1 MAAEN
6 TQHLQLEEGEQIFTN
21 CAIGGAVFVHVKD
34 GRITKV
40 RPIVF
45 NEEDTEAWSIEA
57 KGKTFTPPRKLS
69 LGNYVCT
76 MKSRIYSENRIQ
88 YPMLRVDFDPNG
100 DRHVENRGKSGY
112 KRITWDEAL
121 DEIAAK
127 LLEHAANLR
136 LEQHHQHQRAVAE
149 NLLKHPGKGGKTQ
162 EGGKKRC
169 ANQQQKALEHLAGA
183 GIARKHDHLIDQHR
197 DDQNIQQVV
206 ELRTIEDVPEERLE
220 LAEQRRHAA
229 TTSLSCDTLIITK
242 S

>member
-1 MAAEN
+1 MRNFADN
-6 TQHLQLEEGEQIFTN
+6 TLVFFTIALKVLHL
-21 CAIGGAVFVHVKD
+21 GA
-34 GRITKV
+34 
-40 RPIVF
+40 
-45 NEEDTEAWSIEA
+45 
-57 KGKTFTPPRKLS
+57 
-69 LGNYVCT
+69 
-76 MKSRIYSENRIQ
+76 
-88 YPMLRVDFDPNG
+88 
-100 DRHVENRGKSGY
+100 
-112 KRITWDEAL
+112 
-121 DEIAAK
+121 AAK

-169 ANQQQKALEHLAGA
+169 GNQQQKALEHLAGA